1 MGRGTDIMIWN
12 AQRSVRVDIAEL
24 TELAEGALCEC
35 LKLRRRKTS
44 ALTNL
49 KEISVLLVSDRRMSQ
64 LHRQFLQAAGP
75 TDILTFEH
83 GEILISAPTAKRN
96 ARRFGNS
103 LRRELCL
110 YIIHGLLHLHGF
122 DDQTERDA
130 REMERTQNRILERLH
145 QDDSPKS

>member
-1 MGRGTDIMIWN
+1 MGETITIRNLQRNIQVDLTDLN
-12 AQRSVRVDIAEL
+12 RFA
-24 TELAEGALCEC
+24 GKALREC

-44 ALTNL
+44 PLTKLN
-49 KEISVLLVSDRRMSQ
+49 EISVLLVSDRRMSQ
-64 LHRQFLQAAGP
+64 LHRQFLQQAGP

-83 GEILISAPTAKRN
+83 GEIVISAPTTKRN
-96 ARRFGNS
+96 ARRFCNS

-122 DDQTERDA
+122 DDRTERDA

-145 QDDSPKS
+145 QDEDPKP